1 MFLHIIKTTR
11 AYKFWWSEELSCLKE
26 NAIQSN
32 EIWKAAG
39 RPRTGPIEP
48 ILRNIRDVVMHYLP
62 LKKLLNILLRRVV
75 KYIVPLSMRQ
85 KDKVLHNGLFVKLL
99 KRNVS
104 VRFVYILRNWYSK
117 LSTSDSQ

>member
-1 MFLHIIKTTR
+1 MVSYLSLRHVVIPSDCCQDAIDGFYI
-11 AYKFWWSEELSCLKE
+11 KFWWSQELSCLKE

-62 LKKLLNILLRRVV
+62 LKKLLNILLRRLV
-75 KYIVPLSMRQ
+75 KYTVPLSMRQ
-85 KDKVLHNGLFVKLL
+85 KH
-99 KRNVS
+99 
-104 VRFVYILRNWYSK
+104 
-117 LSTSDSQ
+117 